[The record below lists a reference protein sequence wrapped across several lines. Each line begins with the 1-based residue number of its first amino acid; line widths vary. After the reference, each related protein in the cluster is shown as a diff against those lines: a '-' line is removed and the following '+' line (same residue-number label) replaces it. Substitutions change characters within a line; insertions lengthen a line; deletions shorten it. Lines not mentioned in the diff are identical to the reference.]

1 MTTGQRNSKF
11 YVVGGPVQPDRSCYV
26 LRDSDASLYARLSE
40 RDYCHI
46 LAPSHSGKT
55 SLMAH
60 VAKRLRASGAR
71 VATIDLAD
79 ISSRDVA
86 DDVGRWYYSL
96 AYRIVRELR
105 IRSDMQTWWQERSG
119 LTNMQRL
126 REFFLEVVLAD
137 TDEPVVVFID
147 GIETAL
153 AQRPARDFFASI
165 RACYDARATE
175 QEYRRLTFV
184 MLGSTFAGQ
193 LGLGDH
199 DSPFDISVNIELRD
213 FDSSELRQ
221 LAAGL
226 GCDQHTMRTI
236 AERVW
241 FWTHGQPYLSQ
252 KIFRALARR
261 ADEQLSE
268 EVLDKIVGGLFFT
281 PDGSPQD
288 EPHLTSISKHLLR
301 ESPSRSSRLSTY
313 GRIRKG
319 GKVIADQALD
329 IHKELLRSG
338 LVVTDQTGRFQVRN
352 RVYEQAFTAQW
363 ISQNLSFGWKNL
375 ATAAMVAIAIIGVP
389 IWYTQYL
396 PKPYEQALTTLD
408 QDFISAQDAYRRL
421 HFLPGYGGQADRL
434 FAEYLTAQSRRSRRL
449 VEVQRFSELLSKMP
463 DRQELSEG
471 LLAEFWD
478 RRATSAMHRGDRD
491 PALLFATRAMELPSE
506 QRRKLVAELLGNDYG
521 KLDGTIRT
529 DVGLSS
535 LELDSVSGLITTL
548 DHQNLVDVW
557 QITDRGPRRIQRLE
571 LLAEEVFP
579 LQRQLIFQG
588 AATGKNLVVSIK
600 TDHARPTDIL
610 IELRAPSGKKVLLAL
625 DQDSA
630 SRNVGEFRFDS
641 GRHRELRALLNEN
654 MNGTWSANFTDNV
667 QGSSGSL
674 LAWQVLID
682 GQSASLPAGTKPES
696 IVIPEPGVSRQATS
710 VLSPGGRRALS
721 WPTDPAARG
730 DVLVWNIAGGE
741 VLARIARPETFMDAQ
756 FARGQ
761 ASVLIRTAQSVVL
774 WDAEKADSS
783 KTIAIDPSF
792 DPVLSDDGR
801 ILVVDVVQSEG
812 DNALHIWDLEKSR
825 EIGRLVTG
833 GLADIV
839 ATNGTILAVGD
850 GDQLVRLWSI
860 PEGKLVGEYKHGAT
874 PTTIKFSGDWLMT
887 EDAAHTFSL
896 WSREGNGY
904 PIVSR
909 SGSGAWSATIS
920 GDTLLLG
927 SLDRSFEVINLPS
940 GDSQGDG
947 FRHGIPLPRNATENY
962 RARALLAT
970 EQGFA
975 ATYDG
980 REAIKIWR
988 LAPRSLPDSNGGR
1001 VSVGPKAATVA
1012 SSSSISPDGR
1022 RLAIATEAGDVR
1034 ILPVDQQ
1041 ALLLPGSE
1049 RDPSFIGHMDP
1060 VTRTT
1065 FDAAGQIVASGS
1077 FDGSVR
1083 IWDATSGAP
1092 RNFFSGHSDGAVH
1105 DLVFSGDGKQ
1115 LFSASRRSVI
1125 AINAAT
1131 GELLGQ
1137 TQIQS
1142 EHPQLAISSDGQ
1154 RVYIAGDRDGLTR
1167 WTWRGGIAQTLIGP
1181 DSGIRKVA
1189 LNENESFFVTADS
1202 QRRIQVWDAVT
1213 MAPREQSIR
1222 APAAVDFI
1230 WLAPGGE
1237 KAFVQ
1242 AGVWLKSLGLTP
1254 SGLQHQ
1260 ATRLL
1265 EQAPTAVYPA
1275 NGGLDAFVL
1284 NQPNASR
1291 PMLTR
1296 MQLATPWAEPIQT
1309 PIGQLIPEIE
1319 SSLSLTLN
1327 TWGDTEPVRQF

>member
-11 YVVGGPVQPDRSCYV
+11 YVVGGPVQPDRGCYV

-40 RDYCHI
+40 RDYCHV
-46 LAPSHSGKT
+46 LAPNHSGKT

-79 ISSRDVA
+79 ISNRDVA

-105 IRSDMQTWWQERSG
+105 IRSDMQSWWQDRSG

-137 TDEPVVVFID
+137 TDEPVVIFID
-147 GIETAL
+147 GIEAVL
-153 AQRPARDFFASI
+153 AQRPARDFFTSI

-175 QEYRRLTFV
+175 QEYQRLTFA
-184 MLGSTFAGQ
+184 MLGSTYVGQ
-193 LGLGDH
+193 LGMDGR
-199 DSPFDISVNIELRD
+199 DSPFDISVNIELQD
-213 FDSSELRQ
+213 FDGSELRQ

-226 GCDQHTMRTI
+226 GCDQHTMRKI

-241 FWTHGQPYLSQ
+241 FWTCGQPYLSQ

-261 ADEQLSE
+261 VDEQLSDE
-268 EVLDKIVGGLFFT
+268 GVDKIVGSLFFT
-281 PDGSPQD
+281 PNGPQD

-301 ESPSRSSRLSTY
+301 ESPGRSARLSAY

-319 GKVIADQALD
+319 GKVVADQALD
-329 IHKELLRSG
+329 IHRDLLRSG
-338 LVVTDQTGRFQVRN
+338 LVMVDQAGRFGVRN

-363 ISQNLSFGWKNL
+363 INHNLPFGWKNL
-375 ATAAMVAIAIIGVP
+375 ATAAMVAIAIMGIP

-396 PKPYEQALTTLD
+396 PKPYMQSLVALD
-408 QDFISAQDAYRRL
+408 QDFLSAQNAYRRL
-421 HFLPGYGGQADRL
+421 HFLPGYGDQADRL

-449 VEVQRFSELLSKMP
+449 VEVQSFSERLAEIP
-463 DRQELSEG
+463 GRQALSEE

-478 RRATSAMHRGDRD
+478 RRAISAMHRGNRD
-491 PALLFATRAMELPSE
+491 AALLYATRAMELPSVE
-506 QRRKLVAELLGNDYG
+506 RRKLLAELLGNDYG

-529 DVGLSS
+529 DVALSF
-535 LELDSVSGLITTL
+535 LELDTVSGLITTL
-548 DHQNLVDVW
+548 DRQNTADVW

-579 LQRQLIFQG
+579 LQRRLIFEG
-588 AATGKNLVVSIK
+588 AAIGKQLVVSIK
-600 TDHARPTDIL
+600 TDHSRPTDIL
-610 IELRAPSGKKVLLAL
+610 VELRAPSGKKVQLAL
-625 DQDSA
+625 NQESA

-641 GRHRELRALLNEN
+641 GRSRELRALLDEN
-654 MNGTWSANFTDNV
+654 MNGTWSAYFTDNI
-667 QGSSGSL
+667 QGSTGSL
-674 LAWQVLID
+674 LEWQVLID
-682 GQSASLPAGTKPES
+682 GQSAALPAGTNPEPM
-696 IVIPEPGVSRQATS
+696 VIPEPGVSRQATS
-710 VLSPGGRRALS
+710 VLSPGGRRALT
-721 WPTDPAARG
+721 WPSDPAARG
-730 DVLVWNIAGGE
+730 DILVWNVAGGE
-741 VLARIARPETFMDAQ
+741 VLARIARPDNFVDAQ

-761 ASVLIRTAQSVVL
+761 ASVLIRTAQSVIL
-774 WDAEKADSS
+774 WDAEKAALLA
-783 KTIAIDPSF
+783 TISIDPSF
-792 DPVLSDDGR
+792 EPVLSDDGQ

-833 GLADIV
+833 GLADVV
-839 ATNGTILAVGD
+839 ATNGSILAVGD

-860 PEGKLVGEYKHGAT
+860 PDGQLIREYKHSAT
-874 PTTIKFSGDWLMT
+874 PTTINFSGGWLMT
-887 EDAAHTFSL
+887 EDAAHKFSL
-896 WSREGNGY
+896 WSPNDNGY
-904 PIVSR
+904 PIISR
-909 SGSGAWSATIS
+909 SGSSAWSATIS

-927 SLDRSFEVINLPS
+927 SLDRTFEVISLPS
-940 GDSQGDG
+940 GESQGDG
-947 FRHGIPLPRNATENY
+947 FRHGIPVPRSASERY
-962 RARALLAT
+962 RAGTLLAA
-970 EQGFA
+970 EHGFA

-980 REAIKIWR
+980 RDAIKIWR
-988 LAPRSLPDSNGGR
+988 LAPQSLAINDGDAISIG
-1001 VSVGPKAATVA
+1001 SKTATVA

-1022 RLAIATEAGDVR
+1022 QLAIATGAGDVR
-1034 ILPVDQQ
+1034 ILPIDQQ
-1041 ALLLPGSE
+1041 ALLLPGAE
-1049 RDPSFIGHMDP
+1049 HDPSFIGHMDP

-1065 FDAAGQIVASGS
+1065 FDASGQMVASGS

-1083 IWDATSGAP
+1083 IWDTASGAP
-1092 RNFFSGHSDGAVH
+1092 RNFFGGHPDGAVH
-1105 DLVFSGDGKQ
+1105 DLAFSPDGRQ
-1115 LFSASRRSVI
+1115 IFSASRRSVI
-1125 AINAAT
+1125 AMDSGT

-1142 EHPQLAISSDGQ
+1142 EHPQLAVSSDGQ
-1154 RVYIAGDRDGLTR
+1154 RIYIAGDRDGLTR
-1167 WTWRGGIAQTLIGP
+1167 WTWRGGISQSLIEP

-1189 LNENESFFVTADS
+1189 LNQNESFFVTADS
-1202 QRRIQVWDAVT
+1202 RRRIRVWDVVT
-1213 MAPREQSIR
+1213 MTPRDQTIR

-1230 WLAPGGE
+1230 WLAPDGN
-1237 KAFVQ
+1237 KVFVRS
-1242 AGVWLKSLGLTP
+1242 GVWLKSLAVTPTGLA
-1254 SGLQHQ
+1254 HQ

-1265 EQAPTAVYPA
+1265 ERAPTAVYPA
-1275 NGGLDAFVL
+1275 NDGMDVFVL

-1296 MQLATPWAEPIQT
+1296 MQLSHPWPEPIQK
-1309 PIGQLIPEIE
+1309 PVNQLIPEIE
-1319 SSLSLTLN
+1319 AALSLTLN